1 MNSTPDRGPTMRAAA
16 ATTGRGLGIARAV
29 LVLIVVSLSGRGV
42 ANAAVRAQPAE
53 PTTVKMTHFTFD
65 PPTVTVPA
73 GSTVTWTYD
82 EVATDLQ
89 PGCESL
95 EFRLVPGV
103 ACPGHSTTAVD
114 FGSDGAPLWDSGVH
128 RADGFPY
135 SHTFNTPGTYAYY
148 CVVHGGPNPNNPLTH
163 MDGVIVVTA
172 AATPSASGVTPNAA
186 ASTGAQVAGESQSTD
201 ELPVTGGA
209 VPLGLAAAM
218 LLTSLAAVALRRRA
232 LTDRA

>member
-42 ANAAVRAQPAE
+42 ANAAVRAQQAE

-148 CVVHGGPNPNNPLTH
+148 CVVHGGQHPNNPLTH
-163 MDGVIVVTA
+163 MDGTIVVTA
-172 AATPSASGVTPNAA
+172 AAATAA
-186 ASTGAQVAGESQSTD
+186 AAPADAGNVASPAGAQVAGEVTSPAQ
-201 ELPVTGGA
+201 LPATGRA
-209 VPLGLAAAM
+209 DPLGAGVAIMLMGLAGF
-218 LLTSLAAVALRRRA
+218 ALRRRA
-232 LTDRA
+232 H